1 MCVIAIVGFGV
12 DAVAGEVRKIL
23 FVAIPEG
30 ANRSEVRE
38 EVQCCH
44 ARSRVCP
51 AELIMQAKPE
61 PRVAAVIAMAIRSCN
76 NKEVEGYNCSIRHQE
91 AETTPRWT

>member
-1 MCVIAIVGFGV
+1 MCVIAVVGFGV

-38 EVQCCH
+38 EAQCCR
-44 ARSRVCP
+44 ALGRGYP
-51 AELIMQAKPE
+51 AKSSMQAKPG
-61 PRVAAVIAMAIRSCN
+61 PRVAAVIAMAIRSCDN
-76 NKEVEGYNCSIRHQE
+76 EVKGYPWSIRHQE